1 MAAEKNNNTRRKVVA
16 NSNKLCRGTVV
27 VVANFASDGALQSI
41 IDLGSFP
48 TTNKKTYSKKDK
60 DHANKNT
67 LMSWSM
73 HKFGNSALTLIQCS
87 HNF

>member
-27 VVANFASDGALQSI
+27 VAAIFASGDGALQSN

-48 TTNKKTYSKKDK
+48 TKNMKIYSKKGIK
-60 DHANKNT
+60 SHLNQ
-67 LMSWSM
+67 
-73 HKFGNSALTLIQCS
+73 NSLIW
-87 HNF
+87 